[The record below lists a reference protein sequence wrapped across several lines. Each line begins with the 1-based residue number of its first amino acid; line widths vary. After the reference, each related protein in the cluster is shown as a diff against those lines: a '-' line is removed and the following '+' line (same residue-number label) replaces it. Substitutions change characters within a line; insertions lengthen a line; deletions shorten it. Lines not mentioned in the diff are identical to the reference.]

1 MSFWQTC
8 TFEKNVIRGNLARFV
23 DREYKK
29 DIYIYILNIYIYIII
44 EVKQEISTGNKQ
56 IKKIK

>member
-1 MSFWQTC
+1 M
-8 TFEKNVIRGNLARFV
+8 
-23 DREYKK
+23 
-29 DIYIYILNIYIYIII
+29 YILYIYIYIII